1 MQLGHVKLI
10 LSFRTP
16 PLYSRPNQSSSLNVK
31 LFNKCNLWG
40 IYYPQSL
47 GFCSC
52 AWNGSTVCSQ
62 CTLVDIS
69 RCPSVH
75 TKQAS
80 VLECVHMCRSK
91 ACLCKG
97 RATTFQMSLLHGDQ
111 LCVSLQLVN
120 LQTSGLN
127 ICQLSSVTLCCNCRF
142 VKVELHILLL
152 GTGTK
157 NTWLVLGKHH
167 GMA

>member
-16 PLYSRPNQSSSLNVK
+16 PLYSTPNQSSSLNVK
-31 LFNKCNLWG
+31 LFIKCNLWG

-47 GFCSC
+47 GFWSC

-62 CTLVDIS
+62 STLVDIS
-69 RCPSVH
+69 RCTSVH
-75 TKQAS
+75 TKQVS
-80 VLECVHMCRSK
+80 VLECVHIGQKLVSVK
-91 ACLCKG
+91 AGPPHSRLL
-97 RATTFQMSLLHGDQ
+97 SLLHGDQ

-120 LQTSGLN
+120 LQPSGLN
-127 ICQLSSVTLCCNCRF
+127 ICQHSSVTLRCNCRF
-142 VKVELHILLL
+142 VKVELHMLLL

-157 NTWLVLGKHH
+157 NTWLDLGKHH